1 MVLSSKCMIVFTSAD
16 VDECTLGA
24 HGCSQT
30 CTNTVGGYNCSCID
44 GFSLN
49 DDGEICKGEE
59 K

>member
-1 MVLSSKCMIVFTSAD
+1 MIVFPSAD
-16 VDECTLGA
+16 VDECDLGA

-30 CTNTVGGYNCSCID
+30 CTNTVGSYNCSCID

-49 DDGEICKGEE
+49 DDGETCKGEE